1 MRKFNRTYAKKPK
14 DLNKGELMGNGH
26 LEQQTPQMLLVGYTI
41 AFLAKVEV
49 RFLVSVVWFQENRRL
64 IIFLDYYPVFSIFKD
79 IIWLGNTLFYE

>member
-26 LEQQTPQMLLVGYTI
+26 LDQQTRQMLLVGYTI

-49 RFLVSVVWFQENRRL
+49 RF
-64 IIFLDYYPVFSIFKD
+64 FSICRMVSGEPKID
-79 IIWLGNTLFYE
+79 NIP